1 MSPLK
6 TKLITFNKKDDD
18 DKKKRA
24 DIITYD
30 YVFDVY
36 FAQEILI

>member
-18 DKKKRA
+18 DKKRA